1 MYSRQKKKKKN
12 SNLCKD
18 APWWSKYFLFGWSCC
33 HEEPSAQKQDTVT
46 WCKWTKNQNRCL
58 ISQLEMKQE
67 NEDIFGKMACNFHL
81 CPLVRNGSS
90 FWYPL
95 IYPMEQRKRKKAAI
109 QLISQRRKR
118 ICISRT
124 KLYTLQRALNKECL
138 RLSNFT
144 LQLLSLLIGFTNRSP
159 SISNWSED
167 GRLFKCPLHCL

>member
-1 MYSRQKKKKKN
+1 
-12 SNLCKD
+12 
-18 APWWSKYFLFGWSCC
+18 
-33 HEEPSAQKQDTVT
+33 
-46 WCKWTKNQNRCL
+46 
-58 ISQLEMKQE
+58 MKQE
-67 NEDIFGKMACNFHL
+67 IEDIFGKMACNFHL

-90 FWYPL
+90 FWYTR

-109 QLISQRRKR
+109 QLISQKRKR

-167 GRLFKCPLHCL
+167 GRLFKCPLHCLWSEESTLLKFCSPGSNCLWYGECHFACK